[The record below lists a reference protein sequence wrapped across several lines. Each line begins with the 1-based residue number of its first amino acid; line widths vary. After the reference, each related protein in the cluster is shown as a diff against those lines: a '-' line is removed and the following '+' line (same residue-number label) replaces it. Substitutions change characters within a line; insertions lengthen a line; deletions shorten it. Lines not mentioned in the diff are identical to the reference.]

1 MKNIRFKFIGVLL
14 LVALALG
21 SCKKWIDTSINTN
34 PDNPEDVPMSSL
46 VPAIQANM
54 AYTLVDG
61 NDLSRV
67 TSQWMQYYD
76 GVARQSYSETNYAW
90 RDGDVDNCWNTA
102 YSGIMYN
109 IRLLIGKAKAAKDNI
124 NLGIG
129 DVLMAQA
136 LGYTTDLWG
145 DVPFSDGFQGLNQLN
160 PAFDKQAA
168 LYTDIIGFLD
178 EAITS
183 LSSTPLIYDAGDFM
197 YPTGDATT
205 QAAQWLK
212 AARGLKARYTLHLC
226 KLDPAAWA
234 NALAIINEGTLT
246 SNGDD
251 MQVNFGAGVG
261 QQNPLFQFMDQR
273 GDIRMHKTFIDLLL
287 LRQDPRITAFAAIS
301 GDTTRP
307 YYGADFG
314 SSDDV
319 ASAPGS
325 AVNSPDSPVL
335 FLTYAEI
342 LFMKAEC
349 EYHANNADPQIK
361 TDVVNGLTASL
372 NKWGVF
378 NALYVAGYQS
388 LFLDTLNTSALLKEI
403 MTQKYIALFNQ
414 AETFNDWRRTNNI
427 IGLLPNTT
435 VGAVRNEIPRRFPY
449 SLGEK
454 SYNSNCPQTTTL
466 WDRVGWDVA
475 K

>member
-197 YPTGDATT
+197 YPDPNPIHTPAQ
-205 QAAQWLK
+205 QAA
-212 AARGLKARYTLHLC
+212 
-226 KLDPAAWA
+226 
-234 NALAIINEGTLT
+234 
-246 SNGDD
+246 
-251 MQVNFGAGVG
+251 
-261 QQNPLFQFMDQR
+261 FQADQ
-273 GDIRMHKTFIDLLL
+273 
-287 LRQDPRITAFAAIS
+287 
-301 GDTTRP
+301 
-307 YYGADFG
+307 
-314 SSDDV
+314 
-319 ASAPGS
+319 
-325 AVNSPDSPVL
+325 
-335 FLTYAEI
+335 
-342 LFMKAEC
+342 
-349 EYHANNADPQIK
+349 
-361 TDVVNGLTASL
+361 
-372 NKWGVF
+372 
-378 NALYVAGYQS
+378 
-388 LFLDTLNTSALLKEI
+388 
-403 MTQKYIALFNQ
+403 
-414 AETFNDWRRTNNI
+414 
-427 IGLLPNTT
+427 
-435 VGAVRNEIPRRFPY
+435 
-449 SLGEK
+449 
-454 SYNSNCPQTTTL
+454 
-466 WDRVGWDVA
+466 
-475 K
+475 